1 MSTRLIGCLLIWTF
15 VLAAPAALAD
25 PVIVNPNFG
34 AVLITCGGNYAYQGT
49 GGCGNVAQDFNSAP
63 GFGWTLSTT
72 HDQYWYGPGLT
83 GPNTNFNPPPFD
95 GLPFTQAVFLES
107 GSSVSNPSVSQDIS
121 GFSPGSY
128 TLSFYLGS
136 RYSGNGFDGNQTVE
150 ALIDGSVIGT
160 WALASFTPFTLESAS
175 FTVGGG
181 GDHNFGLHGNQQQ
194 RRSHRFPFG
203 DEYCRGGTKPS
214 SLILLGSGSGL
225 AVAAAFRRKL
235 VGR

>member
-121 GFSPGSY
+121 GFS
-128 TLSFYLGS
+128 
-136 RYSGNGFDGNQTVE
+136 RV
-150 ALIDGSVIGT
+150 V
-160 WALASFTPFTLESAS
+160 TP
-175 FTVGGG
+175 
-181 GDHNFGLHGNQQQ
+181 
-194 RRSHRFPFG
+194 
-203 DEYCRGGTKPS
+203 
-214 SLILLGSGSGL
+214 
-225 AVAAAFRRKL
+225 
-235 VGR
+235 